1 MRVKIP
7 TKTSLA
13 LCFHC
18 FGYQKHW
25 LEYRANFVT
34 SFGCSILRLWRDEGT
49 LHFHI
54 SILGEF
60 LIMTGLWF
68 DACRR
73 LDSNALVCD
82 CEMVWLVQT
91 LQDKLKGTQAA
102 ATCQYPIA
110 MQGKSLT
117 AMTETDF
124 HCSEY
129 HRNTEAPASCNVFA
143 VTCLPLT

>member
-1 MRVKIP
+1 
-7 TKTSLA
+7 
-13 LCFHC
+13 
-18 FGYQKHW
+18 
-25 LEYRANFVT
+25 
-34 SFGCSILRLWRDEGT
+34 
-49 LHFHI
+49 
-54 SILGEF
+54 
-60 LIMTGLWF
+60 MTGLWF

-82 CEMVWLVQT
+82 CEMVWLVQM

-124 HCSEY
+124 HCGEY

-143 VTCLPLT
+143 VTCLPLTLYLSSHVVIPGLCFLSRELYEGI